1 MQLTNDFIIV
11 LNHLVLS
18 MFTVMQKMCKNLIVD
33 LTDTELDLNI
43 QINVVIVAS
52 YPAILIKVYAKLYN
66 TVCRF

>member
-1 MQLTNDFIIV
+1 MQLTKGFIIV

-18 MFTVMQKMCKNLIVD
+18 MFIVMQKMCKNLIVD
-33 LTDTELDLNI
+33 LTGTELDLNI

-52 YPAILIKVYAKLYN
+52 YPAILMKVYAKLYY